1 MTARHQDS
9 SFTSTYQK
17 LVSYRGRF
25 SMGAKHGVEIT
36 GPLNERFDEILTEDA
51 LALVAELHRTFEP
64 RRQELLAARRT
75 REAQIAA
82 GEDLD
87 FLPETRHIREDDS
100 WKVAPPAPGIT
111 DRRVEITGPTDRK
124 MTINALNSGAKVWLA
139 DFEDANTPLWEN
151 MIQGQL
157 NLRDAL
163 DREIDFTSPQGKT
176 YALKEDSELAT
187 IVVRPRG
194 WHLDEKHVLVDG
206 ERTSGGIVDFA
217 LYFFHSARRQIAKGK
232 GPYFYLPKMQSH
244 LEARLWNDIFVLA
257 QERLE
262 IPRGT
267 IRATCLIETIPAAFE
282 MEEILYELR
291 EHSAGLN
298 AGRWDYLFSLIKTHR
313 TRGRKFLLPERNAV
327 TMTAPMM
334 RAYTELLVKTCH
346 KRGAHAIGGMAAF
359 IPSRRDEEVNRNAF
373 AKVRDDKSRE
383 SGDGFDGSWVA
394 HPDLVPIA
402 KEIFDGV
409 LGERPNQIDKQ
420 RPDVEVSAADLL
432 SVDRTPG
439 GVTLAGL
446 RGNINVALQYL
457 AAWMGGNG
465 AVAIHNLMED
475 AATAE
480 ISRSQ
485 IWQWL
490 HNDVTLDGGEKVT
503 AELVKQIIGEE
514 LAAIRQDLGDN
525 FNEDLYKQASELFT
539 EVALDDDYV
548 DFLTLPAY
556 ERMP

>member
-1 MTARHQDS
+1 
-9 SFTSTYQK
+9 
-17 LVSYRGRF
+17 
-25 SMGAKHGVEIT
+25 MGATHGVEIT
-36 GPLNERFDEILTEDA
+36 GPLHDRFDEILTDEA
-51 LALVAELHRTFEP
+51 LALVAELHRTFEG

-75 REAQIAA
+75 REEQIAA
-82 GEDLD
+82 GADLD
-87 FLPETRHIREDDS
+87 FLPETKHIREDDS
-100 WKVAPPAPGIT
+100 WQVAPPAPGIT

-124 MTINALNSGAKVWLA
+124 MTVNALNSGAKVWLA

-151 MIQGQL
+151 MIGGQL

-163 DREIDFTSPQGKT
+163 DRQIDFTSPQGKT
-176 YALKEDSELAT
+176 YALKEDGELAT
-187 IVVRPRG
+187 VVVRPRG
-194 WHLDEKHVLVDG
+194 WHLDEKHILVDG
-206 ERTSGGIVDFA
+206 RRTSGGIVDFA
-217 LYFFHSARRQIAKGK
+217 LYLFHSARRQIAKGK

-257 QERLE
+257 QERLG

-298 AGRWDYLFSLIKTHR
+298 AGRWDYLFSIIKTHR
-313 TRGRKFLLPERNAV
+313 TRGRRFLLPERNAV
-327 TMTAPMM
+327 TMTAPFM

-359 IPSRRDEEVNRNAF
+359 IPSRRDAEVNEVAF

-394 HPDLVPIA
+394 HPDLVPVA
-402 KEIFDGV
+402 MEVFDGV
-409 LGERPNQIDKQ
+409 LGERPHQIDKQ
-420 RPDVEVSAADLL
+420 RPEVEATAADLL

-446 RGNINVALQYL
+446 SGNINVALQYL

-503 AELVKQIIGEE
+503 AELVRQLIDEE
-514 LAAIRQDLGDN
+514 LAAIRGSLGEAYDEN
-525 FNEDLYKQASELFT
+525 LYQQAKELFS
-539 EVALDDDYV
+539 EVALADEYV